1 MWKTSVSEAEPAGCI
16 RPATADDLP
25 AINAIYAYARRFM
38 AENGNP
44 TQWGMHFPPRHC
56 CSRILLPAICM

>member
-1 MWKTSVSEAEPAGCI
+1 MWKTTVSEAEPAGCI

-44 TQWGMHFPPRHC
+44 TQ
-56 CSRILLPAICM
+56 